1 MGMEI
6 KDKLIKFYKWEHFWL
21 VIIVLTTL
29 IMHLCVINQP
39 AEIFFDEKHYI
50 PDARSI
56 SENATDLRP
65 EHPPLAKL
73 LLVADMQIFGDNPW
87 GWRLFA
93 IICGTATIV
102 MFYFLCRRLGM
113 SKNAN
118 IIATFLLAFENLTFV
133 QNGMAMLDVFFLTF
147 MMAAFL
153 LYACRRYISSG
164 VAIGLAGLAKLNGLL
179 ALPTIAFHWIFTRK
193 GRSWWALL
201 IVAVAVLTF
210 ILLMIP
216 CEWIITRD
224 FSRVSDPIHRV
235 LDMTQG
241 TAALTFHDYPSSGA
255 TYPWTWLYNY
265 KAPLYYYMPHWYGAV
280 SFSIWA
286 LIIPTFLFMIW
297 RAIRKDDAALF
308 GVGWFACVFL
318 IWIPATLITDRLT
331 YPFYIYGGI
340 GAICLGLGIALN
352 QLLEYFRSDEKKVLR
367 IIALT
372 VFIIIIVAHVLSFF
386 ILSPII
392 PIDFAK
398 LVHLYN

>member
-6 KDKLIKFYKWEHFWL
+6 KEKLYKFYKWEHFWL

-29 IMHLCVINQP
+29 IMHLAVINQP
-39 AEIFFDEKHYI
+39 SDIFFDEKHYV

-56 SENATDLRP
+56 STNATDLRP

-73 LLVADMQIFGDNPW
+73 ILVAGMQIFGDNPW

-93 IICGTATIV
+93 ILFGTATIV

-113 SKNAN
+113 SKNAT

-179 ALPTIAFHWIFTRK
+179 ALPTIAFHWIFTRR
-193 GRSWWALL
+193 GRSKWIFIT
-201 IVAVAVLTF
+201 IVVAIIAFLE
-210 ILLMIP
+210 LMIV
-216 CEWIITRD
+216 CDLAITRQ
-224 FSRVSDPIHRV
+224 FSMISDPIHRV
-235 LDMTQG
+235 ETMAKS
-241 TAALTFHDYPSSGA
+241 TAALTFANYPSAGA
-255 TYPWTWLYNY
+255 SYPWTWLYSY
-265 KAPLYYYMPHWYGAV
+265 QAPLYSVMPHWYGAV

-286 LIIPTFLFMIW
+286 LIIPTFIYMIW
-297 RAIRKDDAALF
+297 RAFKKDDAALF
-308 GVGWFACVFL
+308 GVGWFTCVFL

-331 YPFYIYGGI
+331 YPFYIYPSI

-352 QLLEYFRSDEKKVLR
+352 QLLEYFHNGTKKPLR
-367 IIALT
+367 ITALT
-372 VFIIIIVAHVLSFF
+372 VFVVIIVAHVLSF
-386 ILSPII
+386 IVLSPII
-392 PIDFAK
+392 PFNFGK
-398 LVHLYN
+398 LVGL

>member
-1 MGMEI
+1 M
-6 KDKLIKFYKWEHFWL
+6 

-39 AEIFFDEKHYI
+39 SEIFFDEKHYV

-56 SENATDLRP
+56 STNATDLRP

-73 LLVADMQIFGDNPW
+73 IITADMQIFGDNPW

-93 IICGTATIV
+93 ILFGMAIIV
-102 MFYFLCRRLGM
+102 MFYFLCRQLGM

-133 QNGMAMLDVFFLTF
+133 QAGMAMLDVFFMAF

-164 VAIGLAGLAKLNGLL
+164 VAIGLAALAKLNGFL

-193 GRSWWALL
+193 GRSKWVFLTVL
-201 IVAVAVLTF
+201 VAVITF
-210 ILLMIP
+210 LMLMIF
-216 CEWIITRD
+216 CEWAITRD
-224 FSRVSDPIHRV
+224 FSTIRDPIHR
-235 LDMTQG
+235 LIDMTKG
-241 TAALTFHDYPSSGA
+241 TAALTFHDYPNAGA
-255 TYPWTWLYNY
+255 SYPWTWLYNF
-265 KAPLYYYMPHWYGAV
+265 KTPLYYYMPHWYGAV

-297 RAIRKDDAALF
+297 RAIKKDEAALF
-308 GVGWFACVFL
+308 GVGWFTCVFL
-318 IWIPATLITDRLT
+318 VWIPATLITDRLT

-352 QLLEYFRSDEKKVLR
+352 QLLEYFRSDAKKALR
-367 IIALT
+367 VMALT
-372 VFIIIIVAHVLSFF
+372 LFIIIIVAHVISF
-386 ILSPII
+386 IVLSPII
-392 PIDFAK
+392 PVDFAK
-398 LVHLYN
+398 LVGL